1 MTARLMAVAGPL
13 EGTTI
18 PLPEGDFTIGRDSD
32 NVLCV
37 AADDR
42 VSRQHSVIHEQD
54 AQYSIRD
61 LTDRGR
67 TYVNQVP
74 VPERLLEHGDEIR
87 IGRSIFV
94 FLVDGQPGP
103 RLRPTV
109 DLDEGGDVEGS
120 TRTVRRGDALYLD
133 RETIL
138 DAVPQSDRSGRI
150 VKSVLT
156 ACRAIL
162 SVHGLR
168 ELQRHLVNAVV
179 DAIPAGRAALLLS
192 SGQADEFASALHWIR
207 GAGECRSFRIPRAV
221 VRHVLTDGTA
231 LCINDASYTV
241 WASQT
246 IVQARLTSIIA
257 VPLVIADAT
266 RGAIYLDA
274 SDPAVRFD
282 EDDVQLLT
290 GIAEVSA
297 APLANA
303 LKLDQ
308 LEDQHERLL
317 TELAGNQQLIGASE
331 RMQAVRRF
339 VMKVAASESTVL
351 ITGASGTGKELAARA
366 IHRTSARAG
375 KPFAAINCAAITET
389 LLESE
394 LFGHEKGAFTGAY
407 AQKKGKLEEADGGTV
422 FLDEIGELAL
432 PLQAKLLRVLQER
445 EFERV
450 GGTRPI
456 KIDVRV
462 IAATNRNLEEEIR
475 RSTFRQDL
483 FYRLN
488 VVAVTMPELRER
500 REDIPLL
507 AAHFLRKHAKTCARR
522 VAGFS
527 PEALACLVAYDWPG
541 NVRELENVVERAIVL
556 GTTEQILPD
565 DLPES
570 IAEGGVDPS
579 PSPTGAK
586 FHETIREIKKQLVS
600 KALEQA
606 AGSYVEAAK
615 RLGLHPNN
623 LHRLA
628 KTLKLK

>member
-13 EGTTI
+13 EGRTI
-18 PLPEGDFTIGRDSD
+18 ALPGGELTIGRDSEND
-32 NVLCV
+32 LCV

-42 VSRQHSVIHEQD
+42 VSRCHSIIVEQEQ
-54 AQYSIRD
+54 QYSIRD

-67 TYVNQVP
+67 TYVNQVAA
-74 VPERLLEHGDEIR
+74 PERLLEHGDEIR
-87 IGRSIFV
+87 IGRSVFL
-94 FLVDGQPGP
+94 FLVDG
-103 RLRPTV
+103 RPVPSLQATV
-109 DLDEGGDVEGS
+109 DLDDGGRVDGS
-120 TRTVRRGDALYLD
+120 TRTAKKGDALYLD
-133 RETIL
+133 RDAVL
-138 DAVPQSDRSGRI
+138 DAVPRGSRGDRV
-150 VKSVLT
+150 VKSALT

-168 ELQRHLVNAVV
+168 DLQRHLMNAVV
-179 DAIPAGRAALLLS
+179 DAIPAERAAILLA
-192 SGQADEFASALHWIR
+192 GGDDEFASAHHWIR
-207 GAGECRSFRIPRAV
+207 GAGECASFRIPRTV
-221 VRHVLTDGTA
+221 IRHVLTEGAA

-241 WASQT
+241 WASHT
-246 IVQARLTSIIA
+246 IAQARLTSIIA
-257 VPLVIADAT
+257 VPLRVGDAT

-274 SDPAVRFD
+274 SDASVRFG
-282 EDDVQLLT
+282 EDDLQVLT

-303 LKLDQ
+303 LKVDE
-308 LEDQHERLL
+308 LERANERLL
-317 TELAGNQQLIGASE
+317 TELGGHQPLIGNGE
-331 RMQAVRRF
+331 RMRAVRRF
-339 VMKVAASESTVL
+339 VMKVAPSDSTVL
-351 ITGASGTGKELAARA
+351 ISGASGTGKELVARA
-366 IHRTSARAG
+366 IHRTSARAAR
-375 KPFAAINCAAITET
+375 PFTAINCAAITET

-445 EFERV
+445 ELERV

-456 KIDVRV
+456 TIDVRIV
-462 IAATNRNLEEEIR
+462 AATNRHLEDEIKR
-475 RSTFRQDL
+475 GTFRQDL

-488 VVAVTMPELRER
+488 VVAMTMPELRER

-507 AAHFLRKHAKTCARR
+507 AAHFLRKHAKKCARR
-522 VAGFS
+522 ITGFS
-527 PEALACLVAYDWPG
+527 DDALSALAAYDWPG
-541 NVRELENVVERAIVL
+541 NVRELENVIERATVL

-570 IAEGGVDPS
+570 IVEGGADPS
-579 PSPTGAK
+579 STGTK
-586 FHETIREIKKQLVS
+586 FHETIREIKKQLVT
-600 KALEQA
+600 KALDQA
-606 AGSYVEAAK
+606 GGSYAEAAK

-623 LHRLA
+623 LHRLM